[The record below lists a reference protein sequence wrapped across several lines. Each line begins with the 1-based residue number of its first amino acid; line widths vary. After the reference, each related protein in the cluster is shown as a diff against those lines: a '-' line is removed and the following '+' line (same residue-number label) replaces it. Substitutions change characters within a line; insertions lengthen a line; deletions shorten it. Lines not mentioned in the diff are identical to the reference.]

1 MDYQVPQ
8 LSIVFMGVSALFG
21 LALPVL
27 LFLFLRKRYKADVGA
42 FFIGCAVFVVFAL
55 MLEALAHQLIL
66 FSDAGEKIRTNMWL
80 YGLYGGLMAGLFE
93 ETGRYLAFRTVLKKK
108 RGKNENALMY
118 GAGHGGVEV
127 FYILCIGMITNIVL
141 SVKLNA
147 GMADEMLLALQ
158 GNAALA
164 QMTAA
169 FETLATTPSAT
180 YLAGIVE
187 RLAAVAL
194 HLSFSVL
201 VWFAAKEKR
210 LFWLYPLA
218 LLLHAGVDFA
228 AVVIAGSVTNV
239 WVIEGAICILTACCA
254 LIALCVWKKHS
265 RREAG
270 GLSKNAR
277 TENE

>member
-127 FYILCIGMITNIVL
+127 FYILCVGMITNIVL

-147 GMADEMLLALQ
+147 GMADEMLSALQ

-239 WVIEGAICILTACCA
+239 WVIEGAIYILTACCA
-254 LIALCVWKKHS
+254 LIALCIWKKHS
-265 RREAG
+265 RKETG

>member
-8 LSIVFMGVSALFG
+8 LSIVFMGVSAFFG

-27 LFLFLRKRYKADVGA
+27 LFLFLRKKYKADVGA

-127 FYILCIGMITNIVL
+127 FYILCVGMITNIVL

-147 GMADEMLLALQ
+147 GMADEMLSALQ

-164 QMTAA
+164 QMTVA

-239 WVIEGAICILTACCA
+239 WVIEGAIYILTACCA
-254 LIALCVWKKHS
+254 LIALCIWKKHS
-265 RREAG
+265 RKKTG